1 VSDAPVSEIET
12 LLMACQFGDGQFPS
26 GAFGFSWGLEG
37 LVTDG
42 LIARGD
48 LVPFILGQVGGRW
61 AGFDRVFVAHAH
73 EGAGDETAL
82 CELDALVEAFS
93 LASLQREGS
102 RRAGRALLG
111 IHARLGT
118 PGAAEFRRLVAEGR
132 TPGHAAVALGLVL
145 AGAGLARVPA
155 LALSG
160 YGFVSGLTTAAIR
173 LGVASHI
180 DMQQAISAARP
191 MIAALAEAPPPP
203 IDEVASFSPLTEI
216 AMMRHGA
223 RSMRLFSN

>member
-1 VSDAPVSEIET
+1 VSEIET

-42 LIARGD
+42 LVGRGD
-48 LVPFILGQVGGRW
+48 LVPFILGQVEGRW

-73 EGAGDETAL
+73 DSAGDEAAL
-82 CELDALVEAFS
+82 CELDARVEAFS
-93 LASLQREGS
+93 LASAQREGS
-102 RRAGRALLG
+102 RRAGGALLG
-111 IHARLGT
+111 IHARLRT
-118 PGAAEFRRLVAEGR
+118 PGAAEFRRLVGEGT

-145 AGAGLARVPA
+145 AGAGLARGPA

-180 DMQQAISAARP
+180 DMQQAISAARSV
-191 MIAALAEAPPPP
+191 IAALAETPPPP

>member
-1 VSDAPVSEIET
+1 VSEIET

-48 LVPFILGQVGGRW
+48 LVPFILGQLEGRW
-61 AGFDRVFVAHAH
+61 AGFDRVFVAHTH
-73 EGAGDETAL
+73 DSAGDEAAL
-82 CELDALVEAFS
+82 CSLDARVETFS
-93 LASLQREGS
+93 LASAQREGS
-102 RRAGRALLG
+102 RRAGGALLG

-118 PGAAEFRRLVAEGR
+118 PGAAEFRRLVGEGK
-132 TPGHAAVALGLVL
+132 TPGHATVALGLVL

-173 LGVASHI
+173 LGIASHI

-191 MIAALAEAPPPP
+191 VIAALAEAPPPP

-216 AMMRHGA
+216 AMMRHSA

>member
-1 VSDAPVSEIET
+1 
-12 LLMACQFGDGQFPS
+12 M
-26 GAFGFSWGLEG
+26 
-37 LVTDG
+37 
-42 LIARGD
+42 
-48 LVPFILGQVGGRW
+48 
-61 AGFDRVFVAHAH
+61 
-73 EGAGDETAL
+73 
-82 CELDALVEAFS
+82 
-93 LASLQREGS
+93 
-102 RRAGRALLG
+102 
-111 IHARLGT
+111 
-118 PGAAEFRRLVAEGR
+118 
-132 TPGHAAVALGLVL
+132 ALGLVL
-145 AGAGLARVPA
+145 AGAGLVRGPA

-191 MIAALAEAPPPP
+191 VIAALAEVPPPP

>member
-1 VSDAPVSEIET
+1 MSDIET

-42 LIARGD
+42 LVARGD
-48 LVPFILGQVGGRW
+48 LVPFILGQLEGRW

-73 EGAGDETAL
+73 DSAGDRGGVVRAWMRGWKPSALPAPSGRDRGARGAL
-82 CELDALVEAFS
+82 CSASMPGWERRERRSSGGWWRRGRRRGMPPWRWGWCWRGLDW
-93 LASLQREGS
+93 
-102 RRAGRALLG
+102 RA
-111 IHARLGT
+111 
-118 PGAAEFRRLVAEGR
+118 
-132 TPGHAAVALGLVL
+132 
-145 AGAGLARVPA
+145 VPA

-180 DMQQAISAARP
+180 DMQQAISCRKAGDRGPGGGSAAADRRGRVVLSPDRDRHDAPRRP
-191 MIAALAEAPPPP
+191 LHAPLL
-203 IDEVASFSPLTEI
+203 ELT
-216 AMMRHGA
+216 R
-223 RSMRLFSN
+223 

>member
-1 VSDAPVSEIET
+1 MNDTPVSDIET

-42 LIARGD
+42 LVGRGD
-48 LVPFILGQVGGRW
+48 LVPFILGQVDGRW
-61 AGFDRVFVAHAH
+61 SGFDRVFVAHAH
-73 EGAGDETAL
+73 DGAGDEAAL
-82 CELDALVEAFS
+82 CGLDAGVETYS
-93 LASLQREGS
+93 LASAQREGS
-102 RRAGRALLG
+102 RRAGAALLG

-118 PGAAEFRRLVAEGR
+118 PGAAEFRKLVSAGK

-145 AGAGLARVPA
+145 AGAGLARGPA

-173 LGVASHI
+173 LGIASHI

-191 MIAALAEAPPPP
+191 VIAALAQSPVLP
-203 IDEVASFSPLTEI
+203 IDEVSSFSPLTEI

>member
-1 VSDAPVSEIET
+1 MPVTEIET

-37 LVTDG
+37 LVTDALVG
-42 LIARGD
+42 RGD
-48 LVPFILGQVGGRW
+48 LVPFILGQVEGRW

-73 EGAGDETAL
+73 DGAGKEAAL
-82 CELDALVEAFS
+82 RDLDAQVEAYS
-93 LASLQREGS
+93 LARSQREGS
-102 RRAGRALLG
+102 RRAGAALLG

-118 PGAAEFRRLVAEGR
+118 PGAAEFRKLAAAGR

-145 AGAGLARVPA
+145 AGAGLARGPA

-173 LGVASHI
+173 LGIASHV
-180 DMQQAISAARP
+180 DMQQAIGAARP
-191 MIAALAEAPPPP
+191 LIADLARSPIPPVA
-203 IDEVASFSPLTEI
+203 EVSSFSPLTEI

>member
-1 VSDAPVSEIET
+1 MSDAPVSDIQT

-42 LIARGD
+42 LVGRGD
-48 LVPFILGQVGGRW
+48 LVPFILGQLEGRW

-73 EGAGDETAL
+73 DSAGDEADL
-82 CELDALVEAFS
+82 CELDARVETFS
-93 LASLQREGS
+93 LASAQREGS
-102 RRAGRALLG
+102 RRAGAALLG

-118 PGAAEFRRLVAEGR
+118 PGAAEFRRLVGEGK

-145 AGAGLARVPA
+145 AGAGLARGPA

-173 LGVASHI
+173 LGIASHI
-180 DMQQAISAARP
+180 DMQRAISAARP
-191 MIAALAEAPPPP
+191 VIAALAEASPPP

>member
-1 VSDAPVSEIET
+1 MSDAPVTDIET

-37 LVTDG
+37 LVTDALVG
-42 LIARGD
+42 RGD
-48 LVPFILGQVGGRW
+48 LVPFILGQLEGRW
-61 AGFDRVFVAHAH
+61 SGFDRVFVAHAH
-73 EGAGDETAL
+73 DGAGNQAAL
-82 CELDALVEAFS
+82 CDLDAHVEAYS
-93 LASLQREGS
+93 LASAQREGS
-102 RRAGRALLG
+102 RRAGAALLG

-118 PGAAEFRRLVAEGR
+118 PGAAEFRKLVSAGR

-145 AGAGLARVPA
+145 AGAGLALVPA

-191 MIAALAEAPPPP
+191 VIAALAQSPVPPVA
-203 IDEVASFSPLTEI
+203 EVSSFSPLTEI

>member
-1 VSDAPVSEIET
+1 VSDLDT

-37 LVTDG
+37 LVTDALVG
-42 LIARGD
+42 RGD
-48 LVPFILGQVGGRW
+48 LVSFIGAQVEERW
-61 AGFDRVFVAHAH
+61 AGFDRVFVAYAH
-73 EGAGDETAL
+73 NAAGDQTAL
-82 CELDALVEAFS
+82 CDLDARVETYS
-93 LASLQREGS
+93 LASAQREGS
-102 RRAGRALLG
+102 RRAGAALLG

-118 PGAAEFRRLVAEGR
+118 PGAAEFRRLVTSNQ

-145 AGAGLARVPA
+145 AGAGLDRAPA

-173 LGVASHI
+173 LGIASHI

-191 MIAALAEAPPPP
+191 LIAALAEAPPPP